1 MSNSDL
7 LSARQAAAAAYPDF
21 LVDTKGRQHRCIPR
35 EAILAGAYDK
45 GQIVMRWLTPCGLAP
60 ASSEGDRE

>member
-1 MSNSDL
+1 MSTSDL

-35 EAILAGAYDK
+35 EAILAGKYDDGDVVRRHIVPAYPQ
-45 GQIVMRWLTPCGLAP
+45 GRA
-60 ASSEGDRE
+60 A

>member
-1 MSNSDL
+1 MSTSEIIA
-7 LSARQAAAAAYPDF
+7 ARQAAAAAYPDF

-45 GQIVMRWLTPCGLAP
+45 GQIVMQWLTTAGIPDTTQDGRA
-60 ASSEGDRE
+60 